1 MPIVNVDLEWLNR
14 LLGQEFPPEVISE
27 SLEQIGCDVE
37 ELAEVSRSRCPV
49 CEDLVEHPVGQQEVK
64 ACTVCGHQAD
74 EPFPLVGTASVVRL
88 DLLAARPDLFDVGGM
103 ARALRGTLGIV
114 GGLPD
119 YPVQPSGL
127 NVHVDPLVADPAS
140 FRPYI
145 HCAVMNLPPVDDAS
159 LVAIM
164 KLQENLHWGVGRD
177 RKLASIGVYDMETL
191 QGDIQYRTLH
201 PDDEPFVPLG
211 MPGRPMSG
219 RQILQE
225 HPKGA
230 AYAHLLS
237 EHDRYPV
244 LLDSRGQVLSMPPII
259 NSEETR
265 LKHGSRRVFI
275 DVTGISNAA
284 ARKALNTLVCSLAEM
299 GGTIESVVIHDGEAQ
314 RPSPD
319 LTAGRRELDLAEAKR
334 WLGLPLDGDNLM
346 ESMRKMRFDIQ
357 PVAGSQGRFEVRYP
371 AYRTDIRHMVD
382 LFEDVAIGYGYSNIE
397 GRLVPSLTVG
407 QGRPE
412 AEVSARVRQ
421 TLSGLGYTEIMSL
434 PMTSEEHH
442 FERLGMPVPN
452 RYPKVSNPKLKA
464 YNVLRTH
471 LMTGLLECLYEN
483 RRRPLPL
490 RLFEL
495 DNVSNLEDGA
505 ETGVCEERL
514 AAFAEMGR
522 EAGFASIRTTLDA
535 LLHELGRAGKF
546 KAIQHPSF
554 VPGRAASFTAGDGI
568 CGILGEI
575 HPQVLNNFGLTHPV
589 AIAEATLHRIF

>member
-1 MPIVNVDLEWLNR
+1 MPIVNIDLEWLNR
-14 LLGQEFPPEVISE
+14 LLGKEFPPEVISE

-64 ACTVCGHQAD
+64 ACTVCGHQS
-74 EPFPLVGTASVVRL
+74 EVPFALVGTTSVVRL
-88 DLLAARPDLFDVGGM
+88 DLLAARPDLFDVGGL

-114 GGLPD
+114 SGLPD

-127 NVHVDPLVADPAS
+127 TVHVDPLVADPDS
-140 FRPYI
+140 YRPYI
-145 HCAVMNLPPVDDAS
+145 HCAVMNLPEVDDTG

-177 RKLASIGVYDMETL
+177 RKLASIGVYDMDSL

-211 MPGRPMSG
+211 MPGHPMSG

-225 HPKGA
+225 HPKGM
-230 AYAHLLS
+230 AYAHLLA
-237 EHDRYPV
+237 EHHRYPV

-265 LKHGSRRVFI
+265 LKRGTRRVFI
-275 DVTGISNAA
+275 DVTGISDAA
-284 ARKALNTLVCSLAEM
+284 ARKALNTLVCSLAEL
-299 GGTIESVVIHDGEAQ
+299 GGAIESVVIRQGQQQ
-314 RPSPD
+314 RLSPD
-319 LTAGRRELDLAEAKR
+319 LTPGRREVDLAEAKR
-334 WLGLPLDGDNLM
+334 WLGLPLDGESLM
-346 ESMRKMRFDIQ
+346 GTMRKMRLDAQ
-357 PVAGSQGRFEVRYP
+357 PVAGNNGRFEVRYP

-421 TLSGLGYTEIMSL
+421 TLLGLGYTEIMSL

-442 FERLGMPVPN
+442 FERLGLPIQE

-490 RLFEL
+490 MLFEL
-495 DNVSNLEDGA
+495 DNVCNLEEGA
-505 ETGVCEERL
+505 ETGVREERRS
-514 AAFAEMGR
+514 AFVEMGR
-522 EAGFASIRTTLDA
+522 EAGFASIRTALDA
-535 LLHELGRAGKF
+535 LLHELGKKGRF
-546 KAIQHPSF
+546 KAIEHPSF
-554 VPGRAASFTAGDGI
+554 VPGRAASFEAGEGI
-568 CGILGEI
+568 QGILGEI
-575 HPQVLNNFGLTHPV
+575 HPQVLSNFGLTHPV
-589 AIAEATLHRIF
+589 ALAEISLQRIF